1 MKPGFETPINGTA
14 ARVIARGESFEYR
27 PLESEVCSSMPLPLK
42 PLPENVT
49 EDLAGTKFGRLTVVG
64 YSADKGRR
72 WVCRCLCGNYVLRRT
87 KAVEQAAQDAACP
100 QCYLLAVSKRHEFT
114 RRTGKERHTREFM

>member
-27 PLESEVCSSMPLPLK
+27 PLESEVCSSTPLPIKLASA
-42 PLPENVT
+42 
-49 EDLAGTKFGRLTVVG
+49 DLQDLTGTKFGRLTVVG
-64 YSADKGRR
+64 YSADKSRR
-72 WVCRCLCGNYVLRRT
+72 WVCRCSCGNYVLRRT
-87 KAVEQAAQDAACP
+87 KAVEQAAPDSACP
-100 QCYLLAVSKRHEFT
+100 QCYLLAVSKRQEFI